1 MTRRRQGTAAAFAVV
16 LLASGLASAG
26 PAAAAAVPSTDV
38 VLSEVYGGGGNSGAT
53 LTHDFIELYNSGT
66 APVDISTWSVQ
77 YGSAMGT
84 TWQRTDLSGEI
95 QPGRWYLIQQAP
107 GAGGTEPLPTADA
120 TGTIMMSAMNGKV
133 VLVTHQQTLTCGT
146 GCGAA
151 DGVYDL
157 VGYGG
162 ATMFEGVGA
171 APTLSNTTSA
181 SRNAEGTDT
190 DDNGTDFSAGAPT
203 PQSSQAEPP
212 PEPVDARISA
222 IQGEEHVSPLN
233 GQRVRS
239 VPGVVTATRNN
250 GFWFE
255 DPSPD
260 ADIDTSEGLFV
271 FTSTP
276 PQVNVGDQVVVSG
289 TVSEFRPGGAAEN
302 LTTTQLTA
310 PTVQV
315 LPTGAP
321 LPVTLIG
328 PGGRRPPGTVID
340 DDATGDVESSG
351 EFEPAEDGIDFYES
365 LEGMRLQVNDAV
377 AVGPRSTFGEIPVL
391 ASHGAGAA
399 VRTNRG
405 GIVLRPND
413 ANPER
418 IHLDDVL
425 AATPVM
431 DVGDT
436 IPGPLYGVLD
446 YSFGNFKLLVTSTPS
461 PQRNGLAREVTS
473 AARDSELTV
482 ATFNVENL
490 DPADTQEKFDRLAQ
504 IIVTNLRSPA
514 IIVTEEVQD
523 NDGPVNSA
531 VVADDQTVARLTEAI
546 RAAGG
551 PVYDWRSI
559 VPVDDEDGGE
569 PGGNIRVGF
578 LFRTDV
584 PDLEFVDRPGG
595 GPTSAVDVSRVGWN
609 VQLSTSPGRID
620 PTNAAFTDS
629 RKPLAA
635 EFVFRGKTVF
645 VVANHWNSKGGD
657 DPLFGRFQPPKAVT
671 EAQRIAQATVVA
683 DFVRDIRRLNPFANI
698 VIAGDLNDFPY
709 SEAVRTLTRAGM
721 VDLPNTV
728 PWPERYTY
736 VFEGN
741 SQVLDHIL
749 ISPWMLLRG
758 FGYDIV
764 HVNAEFADAV
774 SDHDPQVARLR
785 LN

>member
-1 MTRRRQGTAAAFAVV
+1 MLV

-26 PAAAAAVPSTDV
+26 PAAAAAAPSTDV

-66 APVDISTWSVQ
+66 APRDISMWSVQ
-77 YGSAMGT
+77 YGSASGT

-95 QPGRWYLIQQAP
+95 QPGRWYLIQQAR
-107 GAGGTEPLPTADA
+107 GAGGSERLPDPDVV
-120 TGTIMMSAMNGKV
+120 GEIMMSATAGKV
-133 VLVTHQQTLTCGT
+133 VLVTHQRTLTCGT

-162 ATMFEGVGA
+162 ANMFEGV
-171 APTLSNTTSA
+171 APAPSLSNTTSA
-181 SRNAEGTDT
+181 SRNVEGTDT
-190 DDNGTDFSAGAPT
+190 DDNSADFTVGAPT

-222 IQGEEHVSPLN
+222 IQGEEHVSPLS

-260 ADIDTSEGLFV
+260 ADPDTSEGLFV

-321 LPVTLIG
+321 LPATLIG

-377 AVGPRSTFGEIPVL
+377 AVGPRSSFGEIPVL
-391 ASHGAGAA
+391 AARGAGAS

-425 AATPVM
+425 APTPVM

-446 YSFGNFKLLVTSTPS
+446 YSFGNFKLLVTSTPVA
-461 PQRNGLAREVTS
+461 QRNGLAREVTS

-490 DPADTQEKFDRLAQ
+490 DPTDTQEKFDRLAQ

-531 VVADDQTVARLTEAI
+531 VVADDQTVARLTTAI
-546 RAAGG
+546 SLAGG
-551 PVYDWRSI
+551 PEYDWRSI
-559 VPVDDEDGGE
+559 VPVDDADGGE

-578 LFRTDV
+578 LFRKDL
-584 PDLEFVDRPGG
+584 PDLQFVDRPGG
-595 GPTSAVDVSRVGWN
+595 GPTNSVEVVRVGWN

-620 PTNAAFTDS
+620 PTNPAFTDS

-683 DFVRDIRRLNPFANI
+683 DFVRDVRRLNPFANI
-698 VIAGDLNDFPY
+698 VVAGDLNDFPY

-721 VDLPNTV
+721 VDLPNTL
-728 PWPERYTY
+728 PLPERYTY

-758 FGYDIV
+758 FAYDIV